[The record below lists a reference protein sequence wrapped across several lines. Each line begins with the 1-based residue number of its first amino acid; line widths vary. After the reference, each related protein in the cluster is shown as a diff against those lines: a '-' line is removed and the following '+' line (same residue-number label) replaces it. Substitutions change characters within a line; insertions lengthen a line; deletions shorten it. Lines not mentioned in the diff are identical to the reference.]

1 MKKFLFSSTILLLL
15 LVSTSCGKDSKT
27 QSDVTQSEQNIVTL
41 ASHETETQEVQNIEN
56 NQNNNILIV
65 YFSMPEDVNTDGVNA
80 VASASIVM
88 SEEEKIGNV

>member
-15 LVSTSCGKDSKT
+15 LFSTSCGKDSKT

-41 ASHETETQEVQNIEN
+41 ASHKTETQEVQNIEN

-65 YFSMPEDVNTDGVNA
+65 YFKNIHYSLLYLLFLVLYYKM
-80 VASASIVM
+80 
-88 SEEEKIGNV
+88 